1 LTETPNRQNGPDR
14 TDGSGEG
21 SGLDRVEIV
30 FDTQEIESAVLSLGR
45 RLRDDFAGH
54 DPLLL
59 SLLGGSVIF
68 LADLV
73 RAYEDP
79 VRYEFVDVGY
89 THSRG
94 APSYPDSELLAI
106 HYPIPVD
113 LAGQQV
119 LVVKDVVSS
128 GVTETYLAGQFRD
141 KGADSVRFVALID
154 LPEERKTELDVDYHA
169 FSPERSAPLVGYGLK
184 HDGRYGNL
192 PYVGRYLGDAE
203 G

>member
-1 LTETPNRQNGPDR
+1 MTETPNRNNGPDGPAGR
-14 TDGSGEG
+14 SGAG
-21 SGLDRVEIV
+21 ADLGRIEIV
-30 FDTQEIESAVLSLGR
+30 FDAQEIESAVLSLGR
-45 RLRDDFAGH
+45 RLRDELAGD

-89 THSRG
+89 TRAGGGES
-94 APSYPDSELLAI
+94 DLLAI

-113 LAGQQV
+113 LAEQQV

-128 GVTETYLAGQFRD
+128 GVTETYLAEQFRD
-141 KGADSVRFVALID
+141 RGAASVRFVALID

-169 FSPERSAPLVGYGLK
+169 FSLERSAPLVGYGLK

-192 PYVGRYLGDAE
+192 PYVGRYLGDP
-203 G
+203 GR